1 MKRASVSDIE
11 MMTYMA
17 IQTEPRST
25 AFVNDVESREEV
37 VYARHQWAGLA
48 LYGVLSC
55 MAGLVYSRWDPGS
68 TQSKWFWL
76 IAGPLVGIVAIAR
89 SQSVFGDEGVDRDP
103 GPYIGIF
110 VGSTLGALV
119 IAAFS
124 FDGWI
129 LPGVFFIVAMFISFM
144 AWLEQSGIGMSS
156 AVSVSVVAAAVGIAD
171 LNDSVVSISLAIGL
185 MLLSGSVA
193 LVIKSETD

>member
-1 MKRASVSDIE
+1 
-11 MMTYMA
+11 MMTHMA

-25 AFVNDVESREEV
+25 AFIDEADNREEI
-37 VYARHQWAGLA
+37 VYARHQWTGLA
-48 LYGVLSC
+48 LYGALSC
-55 MAGLVYSRWDPGS
+55 VAALVYLRWDPGS

-89 SQSVFGDEGVDRDP
+89 SQTVFGDEGVDRDP

-119 IAAFS
+119 VAAFS

-156 AVSVSVVAAAVGIAD
+156 ALSISVVAAAVGVAD
-171 LNDSVVSISLAIGL
+171 LNDSVVPISLAIGL
-185 MLLSGSVA
+185 MLLSGAMA
-193 LVIKSETD
+193 LVITSKAD